1 MNMTN
6 CGFIAILGAPNAG
19 KSTLVNQIVGQKVA
33 IVSPKVQ
40 TTRSRILGICMHNES
55 QIVLVDT
62 PGIFKPQ
69 KKLDHAMVQE
79 AYDASAQADAQV
91 LVIDVTRP
99 QMQLIERLCND
110 HPKGIIIA
118 LNKID
123 IIAKEKLLSLAQKI
137 HNMPNVKNIFM
148 ISALNADGV
157 SDLTEYLTK
166 QLPEGPWLFPED
178 QITNIPERSWAAEV
192 TREQI
197 FLQLHQE
204 LPYNIYVE
212 SENWEEFDNGSVKIS
227 QAIVLSKENHKGIVL
242 GKRGQTLQQIGEK
255 TRLELE
261 KQLERRVHLKLFV
274 KVEENWLEKSW
285 ALRAFGIGV

>member
-1 MNMTN
+1 MNMSH

-33 IVSPKVQ
+33 IVSNKVQ
-40 TTRSRILGICMHNES
+40 TTRSRILGIAIHNHN

-62 PGIFKPQ
+62 PGIFQPK
-69 KKLDHAMVQE
+69 KKLDQAMVQE

-91 LVIDVTRP
+91 LVIDVTKP
-99 QMQLIERLCND
+99 QMQLTERLCSE

-123 IIAKEKLLSLAQKI
+123 LIAKEKLLHLAQRI
-137 HNMPNVKNIFM
+137 NNLPNIKRIFM

-157 SDLTEYLTK
+157 EDLTHYLSQ
-166 QLPEGPWLFPED
+166 QLPKGPWLFPED

-212 SENWEEFDNGSVKIS
+212 SESWEEFDNGSVKIS

-242 GKRGQTLQQIGEK
+242 GKRGYTLKAIGEK
-255 TRLELE
+255 ARLELE

-274 KVEENWLEKSW
+274 KIEENWLEKSW